1 MIRCEVIEKNSPY
14 ELEKAI
20 QNLLNS
26 GANIT
31 HITMTSTKYGYTGY
45 YCAIIIYEKW
55 VINNV

>member
-1 MIRCEVIEKNSPY
+1 MIRCEVIEKSSHY

-20 QNLLNS
+20 QNLLDS

-45 YCAIIIYEKW
+45 YCATIIYVKSE
-55 VINNV
+55 